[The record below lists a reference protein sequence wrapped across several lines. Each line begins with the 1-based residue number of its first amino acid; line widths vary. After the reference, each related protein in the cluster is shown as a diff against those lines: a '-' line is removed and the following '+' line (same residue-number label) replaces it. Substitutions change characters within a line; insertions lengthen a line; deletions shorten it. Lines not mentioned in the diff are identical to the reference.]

1 MSADHPDYVGI
12 ILLDGDVTTEV
23 TISWDVY
30 KSRHL
35 VIPAKRD
42 AHYRECYVCDIPDRI
57 FSPTPGNPL
66 IWKPTP

>member
-1 MSADHPDYVGI
+1 MSEDHPDAVSI
-12 ILLDGDVTTEV
+12 ILLDGEEIFYV

-42 AHYRECYVCDIPDRI
+42 AHYRECHVCDIPDRI
-57 FSPTPGNPL
+57 FSPMPGNPL